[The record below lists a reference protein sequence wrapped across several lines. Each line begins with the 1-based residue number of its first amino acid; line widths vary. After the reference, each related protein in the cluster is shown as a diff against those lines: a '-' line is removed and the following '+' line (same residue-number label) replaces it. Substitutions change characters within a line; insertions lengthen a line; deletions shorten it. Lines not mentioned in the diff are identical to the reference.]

1 MASGPA
7 IIGFDGTAASERV
20 VRAAAEL
27 LGARPVLVVVAV
39 EESAAFSSVI
49 VPATA
54 AGLPLTELE
63 IRNAELAVKEV
74 VRRAERTAQEG
85 LALASDLGLKAE
97 GRTVVDDVPVATTL
111 FRVAKEL
118 DAPVIVVGAHRR
130 GALSELFL
138 GSTAKDVLKR
148 SRIPVLIVREIDY
161 DQRS

>member
-1 MASGPA
+1 MASGPV
-7 IIGFDGTAASERV
+7 IIGFDGTAASERA

-27 LGARPVLVVVAV
+27 LSARPALVVVVV
-39 EESAAFSSVI
+39 EESAALSSVI
-49 VPATA
+49 APAVA

-85 LALASDLGLKAE
+85 VALALELGLKAE
-97 GRTVVDDVPVATTL
+97 GRTVVDDVPVATSL
-111 FRVAKEL
+111 LRVAKEL

-138 GSTAKDVLKR
+138 GSTAKEVLKR
-148 SRIPVLIVREIDY
+148 SQIPALIVREIDD

>member
-7 IIGFDGTAASERV
+7 IIGFDGTAASERA

-27 LGARPVLVVVAV
+27 LGVRPALVVVAV
-39 EESAAFSSVI
+39 EEGAAFSSVI
-49 VPATA
+49 APAAA
-54 AGLPLTELE
+54 AGLPITELE
-63 IRNAELAVKEV
+63 IRNAELAEKEV

-85 LALASDLGLKAE
+85 LALALDLGLKAE

-111 FRVAKEL
+111 FRVAEEL
-118 DAPVIVVGAHRR
+118 GAPVIVVGAHRR

-148 SRIPVLIVREIDY
+148 SRIPVLIVREIDD